1 MFRCFQDD
9 FPTRLSRP
17 SYRVQG
23 ESSATANSH
32 FSTIAPLPH
41 QSRSLESQQPT
52 TSDMRS
58 SNTTTPSNLNLLD
71 IVVLIS
77 QIRPHL
83 LHPRALAKIDA
94 DRVFLV
100 SRVQHDSNVR
110 AVFVQVRGAVQV
122 VVVDSH
128 AVGVRAD
135 EAGEVRER
143 PQAFGDFVVAV
154 LDQDE
159 LFVIVVVCRAVLDDE
174 PPVGGI
180 GLV

>member
-1 MFRCFQDD
+1 MMILQHILYVLLIVSKAQRYLAY
-9 FPTRLSRP
+9 LSKMT
-17 SYRVQG
+17 S
-23 ESSATANSH
+23 
-32 FSTIAPLPH
+32 LP
-41 QSRSLESQQPT
+41 QSRSLESQQPAT
-52 TSDMRS
+52 GDLRS
-58 SNTTTPSNLNLLD
+58 SNTPTPSNLDLLD
-71 IVVLIS
+71 IVILIG
-77 QIRPHL
+77 QIRLHL

-159 LFVIVVVCRAVLDDE
+159 LFVVVVVCRTVLDDE

-180 GLV
+180 GLA

>member
-83 LHPRALAKIDA
+83 LHP
-94 DRVFLV
+94 LV

-122 VVVDSH
+122 VVADSH

-159 LFVIVVVCRAVLDDE
+159 LFVVVVVCRAVLDDE

-180 GLV
+180 GLA